1 MSEKLTKDAID
12 LSTLSI
18 PRLFGRY
25 FLPTLLGMLSIS
37 AMTAIDGI
45 FVGHAVGADGIA
57 AINIC
62 VPILMVVTGEPLE
75 TGNLARYRWYARIE
89 EDGYQEGYLSLQ

>member
-45 FVGHAVGADGIA
+45 FVGNFPMLKNVFLHKD
-57 AINIC
+57 
-62 VPILMVVTGEPLE
+62 TKK
-75 TGNLARYRWYARIE
+75 NLYV
-89 EDGYQEGYLSLQ
+89 

>member
-57 AINIC
+57 AINIWNKHLSC
-62 VPILMVVTGEPLE
+62 LEAYTTMEVATILT
-75 TGNLARYRWYARIE
+75 AIHCF
-89 EDGYQEGYLSLQ
+89 

>member
-45 FVGHAVGADGIA
+45 FVGHTGIWLALAVSEMLTTACI
-57 AINIC
+57 I
-62 VPILMVVTGEPLE
+62 
-75 TGNLARYRWYARIE
+75 
-89 EDGYQEGYLSLQ
+89 GYMTIRTS

>member
-37 AMTAIDGI
+37 AMTPSASP
-45 FVGHAVGADGIA
+45 
-57 AINIC
+57 C
-62 VPILMVVTGEPLE
+62 LK
-75 TGNLARYRWYARIE
+75 
-89 EDGYQEGYLSLQ
+89 SLRLL